1 MRVLK
6 FSICFIALF
15 IFSASIAMA
24 QPIHYSPPYSS
35 TVSQKDIDLLAC
47 VIHGESGADY
57 CSNEMRYYVGSVV
70 VNRMNCEAFPDTLEE
85 VVYQEGQYGCVDGK
99 HFRADERCR
108 AIAQD
113 ILVNGCKLPRDVVYQ
128 SNAKLG
134 HGVYVKEQNMYFC
147 YI

>member
-1 MRVLK
+1 MKLIK
-6 FSICFIALF
+6 LF
-15 IFSASIAMA
+15 LSTVILLLINVTTVQAAEI
-24 QPIHYSPPYSS
+24 PYSPPYSS
-35 TVSQKDIDLLAC
+35 TVSKSDVELLAC

-57 CSNEMRYYVGSVV
+57 CSNDMRYYVGSVV
-70 VNRMNCEAFPDTLEE
+70 VNRLNCEQFPDTLEE

-99 HFRADERCR
+99 YFKPDARCIH
-108 AIAQD
+108 IAQD
-113 ILVNGCKLPRDVVYQ
+113 ILVNGCKLPKDVVYQ